1 MADNKKKQN
10 TISKANIFGIIIFL
24 VIVVGISSFGSLISF
39 VSDYKWFSEVG
50 YTGTFLTKLR
60 TQFIIGVPLFIV
72 LMLVFNY
79 YLTYLKKKYFKEM
92 SLSLDKDNLKKVNLA
107 IRLGSVV
114 LAFFFTVS
122 VVSSMWF
129 EILEFMK
136 GQLFNVTDPI
146 FNQDIGFYVFKLPF
160 INSILN
166 FLMAMLFIFIVITV
180 AFNMIIFTAKTTT
193 RMRSGEKVI
202 DFEELS
208 HKRKPFND
216 TIDKKTITNIL
227 NQVAFFGAAFLLI
240 LGIRSWLRSYD
251 LLYSTRGNVY
261 GASYT
266 DIVVSL
272 KLYRITAVA
281 AIAGAVT
288 FFLGSRR
295 KNLILALAMPAALI
309 VITIAGGIVGGA
321 VEQFVV
327 EPDQI
332 SKEMQYIEYNIE
344 YTQKAYGLEDV
355 NEVEYPVKYDLSKT
369 DINFNK
375 DIINNI
381 RINDYRP
388 IEQVYNQ
395 IQGIRP
401 YYVYND
407 VDIDR
412 YTIDGEYKQVFLSAR
427 ELDQSKLDS
436 QAQTWINQVLKY
448 THGYGFSLSPV
459 NDVTSEGQPILLVK
473 DIPPTT
479 TTDLNITRPEI
490 YFGEM
495 TNDYVIVN
503 TDEEEFDYPS
513 GSDNVMTFYDG
524 TAGIELSGMNKLLF
538 TIRQGSL
545 KIFISNNINS
555 DSRIILHRNILTRVK
570 KIAPFLTFGSDP
582 YLVVNQDDGKLYW
595 IIEAFSLSEKYPY
608 SQPIADYSYNYI
620 RNPIKVVI
628 DAYNGDTDFY
638 ITDDTDALAATYRE
652 IFPDLFK
659 NLDEMPQG
667 IREHIRYAQE
677 YFDVQSEIYRTYH
690 MENPTVFF
698 GREDLWEISEEKYMD
713 VVQTVESNYVMF
725 KLPEEDDVEFLLSVP
740 YSPVGK
746 NNMTAL
752 FAARNDGENY
762 GELVLYRYSKNENIP
777 GTNMIESRIDQDSY
791 ISPQLTLWSQEG
803 SNVLRGSI
811 LVIPIEESLLYIEP
825 IYLQADNENSLPEM
839 KKVIA
844 AYADNIVMEDTL
856 EEALN
861 TLFGSD
867 YDSGEGEIGEK
878 TTTDLIIEANEL
890 YEKADEALK
899 NGEWARYGIYIEQL
913 KKVLTQLEIN
923 EGIEIE
929 DEVEEPQEEPT
940 TDEEPAEQPVTP
952 LTTQ

>member
-1 MADNKKKQN
+1 MADNKNKKN
-10 TISKANIFGIIIFL
+10 TLSKSNIFGIIIFL

-50 YTGTFLTKLR
+50 YTGTFLTKLK
-60 TQFIIGVPLFIV
+60 TQFVIGVPLFIILAV
-72 LMLVFNY
+72 VFNY

-92 SLSLDKDNLKKVNLA
+92 KLTIDKKDMKKINLG
-107 IRLGSVV
+107 IRLGSVI
-114 LAFFFTVS
+114 LAFFFSIS

-129 EILEFMK
+129 EILQFMN
-136 GQLFNVTDPI
+136 GQLFNVLDPI
-146 FNQDIGFYVFKLPF
+146 FSQDIGFYVFKLPF
-160 INSILN
+160 INNILN

-180 AFNMIIFTAKTTT
+180 AFNMVIFTAKTTS

-216 TIDKKTITNIL
+216 TIDKKTVTNIL

-240 LGIRSWLRSYD
+240 LGLRSWLRAYD
-251 LLYSTRGNVY
+251 LLYSTRGIVY

-266 DIVVSL
+266 DIIVSL
-272 KLYRITAVA
+272 KLYRIVAVA
-281 AIAGAVT
+281 SIIGAVT
-288 FFLGSRR
+288 FFLGAKR
-295 KNLILALAMPAALI
+295 KNIVLALSMPAALI
-309 VITIAGGIVGGA
+309 VLTILGGIIGGA
-321 VEQFVV
+321 IEQFVV

-332 SKEMQYIEYNIE
+332 SKEMKYIEYNID
-344 YTQKAYGLEDV
+344 YTQKAYGLEEV
-355 NEVEYPVKYDLSKT
+355 KEVEYPVKYDLTKK
-369 DINFNK
+369 DININSN
-375 DIINNI
+375 IINNI

-427 ELDQSKLDS
+427 ELDQEKLDA

-459 NDVTSEGQPILLVK
+459 NEVTSEGQPILLVK

-479 TTDLNITRPEI
+479 STDLMITRPEI

-503 TDEEEFDYPS
+503 TGEEEFDYPS
-513 GSDNVMTFYDG
+513 GSDNVMTEYEG
-524 TAGIELSGMNKLLF
+524 SAGIELSGMNKLLF
-538 TIRQGSL
+538 TIRQGSF
-545 KIFISNNINS
+545 KILISNNINS
-555 DSRIILHRNILTRVK
+555 DSKIILNRNILERVK
-570 KIAPFLTFGSDP
+570 KIAPFMTFGTDP
-582 YLVVNQDDGKLYW
+582 YLVLSQDDGKLYW
-595 IIEAFSLSEKYPY
+595 IIEGFSLTEKYPY
-608 SQPIADYSYNYI
+608 SQPIEDYGYNYI
-620 RNPIKVVI
+620 RNPIKVVV

-638 ITDDTDALAATYRE
+638 ITDETDAMAATYKE

-659 NLDEMPQG
+659 NIDEMPKG
-667 IREHIRYAQE
+667 IRDHIRYAQE
-677 YFDVQSEIYRTYH
+677 YFNVQSEIYRTYH

-698 GREDLWEISEEKYMD
+698 GKEDLWEISEEKYMSS
-713 VVQTVESNYVMF
+713 VQEVESNYVMF
-725 KLPEEDDVEFLLSVP
+725 KLPDEDEVEFLLSVP

-752 FAARNDGENY
+752 FAARNDGDSY

-777 GTNMIESRIDQDSY
+777 GTNMIESRIDQDSE

-803 SNVLRGSI
+803 SNVLRGNI

-844 AYADNIVMEDTL
+844 AYGDEIIMEDTL
-856 EEALN
+856 ELALN
-861 TLFGSD
+861 KLFGVN
-867 YDSGEGEIGEK
+867 YNTGEDGVGIQDK
-878 TTTDLIIEANEL
+878 TTKDLIIEANSL
-890 YEKADEALK
+890 YEKAEEALK
-899 NGEWARYGIYIEQL
+899 NGEWKDYGSHIDQL
-913 KKVLTQLEIN
+913 KKVLIQLEIT
-923 EGIEIE
+923 EGIEVEPEVLEEI
-929 DEVEEPQEEPT
+929 DENPVEENLIQE
-940 TDEEPAEQPVTP
+940 
-952 LTTQ
+952 

>member
-10 TISKANIFGIIIFL
+10 TLNKANIFGIIIFV

-72 LMLVFNY
+72 LSVVFNY

-92 SLSLDKDNLKKVNLA
+92 NLTIDKGDMKKIGLG
-107 IRLGSVV
+107 IRLGSVI
-114 LAFFFTVS
+114 LAFFFSIS
-122 VVSSMWF
+122 VVTSMWF
-129 EILEFMK
+129 EILEFIN
-136 GQLFNVTDPI
+136 GQLFNVVDPI
-146 FNQDIGFYVFKLPF
+146 FSQDIGFYVFKLPF
-160 INSILN
+160 INGILN

-193 RMRSGEKVI
+193 RIRSGEKVI

-208 HKRKPFND
+208 QKRKSFND
-216 TIDKKTITNIL
+216 TIDKKTITNII

-251 LLYSTRGNVY
+251 LLYSTRGKVY

-266 DIVVSL
+266 DIAVSL
-272 KLYRITAVA
+272 KLYRVIAVA

-288 FFLGSRR
+288 FFMGAKK
-295 KNLILALAMPAALI
+295 KNLVLALAMPAVLI

-321 VEQFVV
+321 VEQFIV

-332 SKEMQYIEYNIE
+332 SKEMKYIEYNIA
-344 YTQKAYGLEDV
+344 YTQKAYGLEEV
-355 NEVEYPVKYDLSKT
+355 KEVEYPVKYNLSKK
-369 DINFNK
+369 DINFNS

-427 ELDQSKLDS
+427 ELDQTKLDS

-459 NDVTSEGQPILLVK
+459 NDVTTEGQPILLVK

-479 TTDLNITRPEI
+479 TTDLKITQPEI

-495 TNDYVIVN
+495 TNNYVIVN
-503 TDEEEFDYPS
+503 SGEEEFDYPS
-513 GSDNVMTFYDG
+513 GSDNVMTYYEG
-524 TAGIELSGMNKLLF
+524 NAGIELSGMNKLLF

-545 KIFISNNINS
+545 KILISNNVNS
-555 DSRIILHRNILTRVK
+555 DSRIILNRNIIERVN
-570 KIAPFLTFGSDP
+570 KIAPFLEFGTDP

-595 IIEAFSLSEKYPY
+595 IIEAFSTSNKYPY
-608 SQPIADYSYNYI
+608 SQPIDDFSFNYI

-638 ITDDTDALAATYRE
+638 ITDETDALASTYRK

-659 NLDEMPQG
+659 TLDEMPKG
-667 IREHIRYAQE
+667 IRDHIRYGQE
-677 YFDVQSEIYRTYH
+677 YFNVQAEIYRTYH

-698 GREDLWEISEEKYMD
+698 GREDLWEISQEKYMD
-713 VVQTVESNYVMF
+713 AVQKVESNYVMF
-725 KLPEEDDVEFLLSVP
+725 KLPGEDEVEFLLSVP

-777 GTNMIESRIDQDSY
+777 GTNMIESRIDQDSE

-803 SNVLRGSI
+803 SNVLRGNI

-844 AYADNIVMEDTL
+844 AYGDTIIMEDTL
-856 EEALN
+856 EIALN
-861 TLFGSD
+861 KLFGVD
-867 YDSGEGEIGEK
+867 YNTGEDGVEIQDK
-878 TTTDLIIEANEL
+878 TTKDLIIEANSL

-899 NGEWARYGIYIEQL
+899 NGEWTDYGRHIEQL
-913 KKVLTQLEIN
+913 KKVLTQLEII
-923 EGIEIE
+923 EGIEVEPEVIE
-929 DEVEEPQEEPT
+929 EIDENTVEENTVEENST
-940 TDEEPAEQPVTP
+940 NE
-952 LTTQ
+952 